1 MANNKDFRVKNNLFV
16 KGLGTS
22 TFSGD
27 VSVGDTITV
36 QGAATFQD
44 DVAFNGA
51 FNPVS
56 INASGNVVIGGNL
69 TVNGTTTTVDT
80 NNLNVKDK
88 NITLNYSTGD
98 SSALA
103 NGAGITIQDAVSA
116 STDATIL
123 WDSSSDRFDFSHT
136 LHVPDST
143 KFISG
148 NGSDFQFY
156 HNGTDSVIDNLTG
169 DLYITNKA
177 DDKDIII
184 RTDDGSGGFTTYMQF
199 DGSATEIDISQ
210 HVKLPDGKAIYFGT
224 GNDLNIF
231 HSGSNS
237 FIDHIGTGSL
247 YIRNTTDDSD
257 IIFQSDDG
265 SGGVTEYFRLDG
277 GNSNVLF

>member
-51 FNPVS
+51 FNPAS

-103 NGAGITIQDAVSA
+103 NGAGITIQDAVN
-116 STDATIL
+116 STTNATI
-123 WDSSSDRFDFSHT
+123 WWCFF
-136 LHVPDST
+136 
-143 KFISG
+143 
-148 NGSDFQFY
+148 
-156 HNGTDSVIDNLTG
+156 
-169 DLYITNKA
+169 
-177 DDKDIII
+177 
-184 RTDDGSGGFTTYMQF
+184 
-199 DGSATEIDISQ
+199 
-210 HVKLPDGKAIYFGT
+210 
-224 GNDLNIF
+224 
-231 HSGSNS
+231 
-237 FIDHIGTGSL
+237 
-247 YIRNTTDDSD
+247 
-257 IIFQSDDG
+257 
-265 SGGVTEYFRLDG
+265 
-277 GNSNVLF
+277 

>member
-44 DVAFNGA
+44 DVNFNGA

-103 NGAGITIQDAVSA
+103 NGAGITIQDAVNST
-116 STDATIL
+116 TDATL
-123 WDSSSDRFDFSHT
+123 T
-136 LHVPDST
+136 LGYYS
-143 KFISG
+143 
-148 NGSDFQFY
+148 
-156 HNGTDSVIDNLTG
+156 
-169 DLYITNKA
+169 
-177 DDKDIII
+177 
-184 RTDDGSGGFTTYMQF
+184 
-199 DGSATEIDISQ
+199 
-210 HVKLPDGKAIYFGT
+210 
-224 GNDLNIF
+224 
-231 HSGSNS
+231 
-237 FIDHIGTGSL
+237 
-247 YIRNTTDDSD
+247 
-257 IIFQSDDG
+257 
-265 SGGVTEYFRLDG
+265 
-277 GNSNVLF
+277 